1 MPRIEHQQ
9 TAPEASG
16 RRAALLEFDH
26 PTTPTTQETGMQ
38 YFITGATGFIGK
50 RLVGKLLER
59 DDARIFFLVR
69 QHDPERLRALY
80 DYWGCDDSQVTPVVG
95 DLTQDLL
102 GVSAADRRKLG
113 KKTTHFFHAAAVY
126 DLGAD
131 AESQL
136 KVNVEGTRQAVR
148 FAEAIGAKHFHLF
161 SSIAAAGLYE
171 GVFREDM
178 FEQAEGLD
186 HPYFKTKHDSEGIVR
201 GECKIPWRVY
211 RPAIVV
217 GDSRTGEMDKI
228 DGPYYFFKLIQKLRR
243 LLPAWMPAIGIEGG
257 RINLVPVDFVVDA
270 VDHIAHLKGEDGRC
284 FHLVD
289 PRPRRVGDVL
299 NIFARAGH
307 APQMSVRINA
317 ALLGFIPKY
326 MRKGLLA
333 LTPVRRVRNVLMKEL
348 GLPDDILSFVNYPT
362 RFDSR
367 ETERALKGTRIAVPP
382 LEDYA
387 WRLWDYW
394 ERHLDPDLFI
404 DRSLSGR
411 VKGQV
416 VVVTG
421 ASSGIGKA
429 VALRLAEA
437 GAVVV
442 TMARRKEVLEA
453 AAAEFEAQ
461 GLKLHTYEADLADL
475 EQVDAVAQQIL
486 QDHGPVAIL
495 INNAG
500 RSIRRAIE
508 NSYERFHDF
517 ERTMQLNYFGAL
529 RLNMNLLPTM
539 SQQRSGH
546 IINISS
552 IGVLTNAP
560 RFSAYVASK
569 AALDAWT
576 RCAASEF
583 ADRGIHFT
591 TINMPLVKTPMI
603 APTSLYDQVPTLAP
617 EEAAD
622 MVCEAIVHRPT
633 RVATRLG
640 ITGEVLHAL
649 MPRVA
654 QAVMNTSFRMFG
666 ESGAAASGEK
676 TEPTRDQLALQNWMR
691 GIHF

>member
-1 MPRIEHQQ
+1 M
-9 TAPEASG
+9 SG
-16 RRAALLEFDH
+16 RRAALLEFEH
-26 PTTPTTQETGMQ
+26 PHNPNAQETGMQ

-69 QHDPERLRALY
+69 QHDPERLQALY

-126 DLGAD
+126 DLSAD

-161 SSIAAAGLYE
+161 SSIAAAGMYE

-201 GECKIPWRVY
+201 AECKIPWRVY

-437 GAVVV
+437 GAIVVP
-442 TMARRKEVLEA
+442 MARRKEGREA

-539 SQQRSGH
+539 SQQRNGH

-617 EEAAD
+617 DEAAD